1 MEHDRS
7 GIGRPM
13 TSDIV
18 DYSVE
23 LACTT
28 SVEPITATAALERF
42 VNGKEA
48 GVIGF
53 VYTPNDAPWFRM
65 TPDGARLRD
74 GSLIPD
80 DAFEL
85 RAFTPEQ
92 ELRWWRTTG
101 FDLGKAVIL
110 SEAPVVGET
119 SAAGAPGPHPLRLRV
134 ARSLL
139 LWGMATGAYEDGWAQ
154 FTDRRVGD
162 LWFPLETQPPTD
174 SRVRLTV
181 VDYATR
187 DEHGNVA
194 VIDQRPV
201 RIQVEKQ

>member
-1 MEHDRS
+1 
-7 GIGRPM
+7 M
-13 TSDIV
+13 TTNIV
-18 DYSVE
+18 DYSIE

-28 SVEPITATAALERF
+28 SIEAITATAALERF
-42 VNGKEA
+42 ANDEAA
-48 GVIGF
+48 GVVGF

-74 GSLIPD
+74 ESAIPD

-92 ELRWWRTTG
+92 ELRWWRTSG
-101 FDLGKAVIL
+101 FDQGKAVIL
-110 SEAPVVGET
+110 SEAPVVDET
-119 SAAGAPGPHPLRLRV
+119 SATGAAGPHPLRQGD

-139 LWGMATGAYEDGWAQ
+139 LWGTATFAYEDGWAQ

-162 LWFPLETQPPTD
+162 LWLPLETQPPTH
-174 SRVRLTV
+174 SRARLAV

-194 VIDQRPV
+194 VVDQRLL
-201 RIQVEKQ
+201 RIQVEEQ